1 MKFIGIV
8 FCLTLVLAAAA
19 FVAISMMDVPVQ
31 QTEVIK
37 TVPNERIYNQG
48 GTQ

>member
-1 MKFIGIV
+1 MKFIGFV

-19 FVAISMMDVPVQ
+19 FVAISFIDVPVH
-31 QTEVIK
+31 QTEVVK

>member
-1 MKFIGIV
+1 MKFIGLV
-8 FCLTLVLAAAA
+8 FVLTLVLAAAA
-19 FVAISMMDVPVQ
+19 FVAISVIDVPVS
-31 QTEVIK
+31 QTEVTK